1 MRLDA
6 WVTSSLSEERP
17 AKASVSAVFVAFLAL
32 AAAMAAAF
40 LSLIFL
46 RFSFNFACLD
56 FCLGRARFQR
66 KK

>member
-17 AKASVSAVFVAFLAL
+17 AIASVSAVFVALAL

-46 RFSFNFACLD
+46 RFSFNFACLT